1 MSPTEYKEAFEAG
14 QRAVS
19 RLDPRAGC
27 RLCFL
32 SATWLVDVDDELLDR
47 PHELCNEAL
56 PGASRAAS
64 SASER
69 GPIDSQQ
76 EILIFCAQC
85 RDDKNDMQGEGQK
98 IVNTIS
104 GLLPST
110 LRPLYNPRPTPQ
122 DLQATLR
129 RATDKV
135 VGLHFIGHGE
145 SEGLF
150 FVSEDGK
157 RPAHVKVDRLQDM
170 LRSAP
175 SIQVCLFNACATE
188 DLGRQLRD
196 EGVKCVVVCWRGNV
210 ADLVAERFS
219 MAFYAT
225 LNETPGNFRKAFEQG
240 KLAATMLQE
249 QRYFDGERWPVGAPC
264 YLSCESVSGA
274 DILPDKESFF
284 SPSTLPDEI
293 DGADDSEAAGLAPQ
307 PAEYEMEMQE
317 EISVAQALD
326 TGGGSEEE
334 LSLNNIKGAAVLAA
348 LKELNFRLDYNGY
361 SIEVG
366 IRLYQQGQLPTAVRP
381 LSTYGL
387 EEKVMPN
394 GNKVLFLSNP
404 AARAVFGV
412 RSYTDRSL
420 WKNGV
425 ILRQAQSLEVS
436 KVQKAIQHF
445 KYSLKQ
451 RRAGGNTGHNFM
463 RSLLLDC
470 VKELGADV
478 LQRQLVFRLASLRYC
493 YTLPHP

>member
-1 MSPTEYKEAFEAG
+1 MDA
-14 QRAVS
+14 
-19 RLDPRAGC
+19 
-27 RLCFL
+27 
-32 SATWLVDVDDELLDR
+32 
-47 PHELCNEAL
+47 
-56 PGASRAAS
+56 

-98 IVNTIS
+98 IVNTIQ

-110 LRPLYNPRPTPQ
+110 LRPDYHPRPTLQ
-122 DLQATLR
+122 VLQATLR
-129 RATDKV
+129 RAADKV

-170 LRSAP
+170 LRRAP

-219 MAFYAT
+219 EVFYET
-225 LNETPGNFRKAFEQG
+225 LNETPGNFRKAFEEG

-264 YLSCESVSGA
+264 YFSCESVSGA

-317 EISVAQALD
+317 EISVAPALD

-334 LSLNNIKGAAVLAA
+334 RSLNNVKGAAAELAA
-348 LKELNFRLDYNGY
+348 LKELNFRLDYNDY
-361 SIEVG
+361 SIEAG
-366 IRLYQQGQLPTAVRP
+366 IRLYQQGQLPTAVKP
-381 LSTYGL
+381 LSAYGL
-387 EEKVMPN
+387 EEKVMPD

-412 RSYTDRSL
+412 RSYTDPSL

-425 ILRQAQSLEVS
+425 ILRQAQSLEVK

-445 KYSLKQ
+445 KRSLKK
-451 RRAGGNTGHNFM
+451 RRAGGNTGHTFM

-470 VKELGADV
+470 VTELDADV
-478 LQRQLVFRLASLRYC
+478 IVRQIVFPLASLRYC
-493 YTLPHP
+493 CTFPHP